1 MFRVT
6 ILGSG
11 ASIPSVKRGL
21 SAISIKQRGVY
32 LFDCGEGTQRQM
44 MKYKVGYGNVK
55 AVFISHL
62 HTDHFLG
69 LVGLIETFRLTGR
82 TEPLLIF
89 GPEGTK
95 GMFRED
101 PFIRVEEI
109 SDGFTFKTADFTVS
123 AIRNN
128 HSRNSFGFLIEQ
140 NKRRKFDEK
149 KANAL
154 GIRGRLFSDIEKN
167 GELVIKGKTIALD
180 DISALVS
187 GKKIVYSGD
196 TMPCGGIEEASKD
209 ADLLIHEGTFR
220 SNEKEDALEKKHST
234 IGEAAQLAKNAN
246 AKKLIITHISTRYT
260 DVKELEKEA
269 RGVFRESYIA
279 QDGMDIIV

>member
-82 TEPLLIF
+82 TEPLFVF

-101 PFIRVEEI
+101 PFVRVEEI

-167 GELVIKGKTIALD
+167 GELVVKGKTIALD

-234 IGEAAQLAKNAN
+234 IEEAAKIAKNAN

-269 RGVFRESYIA
+269 RGIFKESYIA